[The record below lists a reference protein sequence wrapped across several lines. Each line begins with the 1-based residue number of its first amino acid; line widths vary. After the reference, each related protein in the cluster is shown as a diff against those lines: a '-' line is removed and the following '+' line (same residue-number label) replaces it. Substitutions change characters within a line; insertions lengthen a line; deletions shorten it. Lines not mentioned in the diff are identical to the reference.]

1 VSEVWSTAA
10 KAHRAFRE
18 GDYDVAARHFEK
30 LVEMGAG
37 SADVWFNLG
46 AAHYRAGRKGRA
58 AWAWENALR
67 VDPTDE
73 EARASLER
81 LREELPRA
89 EVRVQ
94 APLLDELGARL
105 DGDAAAILLLAGWSL
120 GCAFLALRRLLS
132 ARRGLATALAVLA
145 LLVAA
150 VGAAGLYLVERNLR
164 AGWAVVLEPVDL
176 RAAPHDG
183 AEAVRALPEGARV
196 RVERQEGGWALL
208 REEAGPGGW
217 VPAEALGRVGF

>member
-1 VSEVWSTAA
+1 MSEVWSTAA
-10 KAHRAFRE
+10 RAHRAFHE
-18 GDYDVAARHFEK
+18 GDYQGAALHFER
-30 LVEMGAG
+30 LVELGAG

-46 AAHYRAGRKGRA
+46 AAHYRAGRKGHA

-67 VDPTDE
+67 VDPGDE
-73 EARASLER
+73 EARAALER

-89 EVRVQ
+89 EVRIQ

-105 DGDAAAILLLAGWSL
+105 DGDLAAIFLLFGWGF
-120 GCAFLALRRLLS
+120 GCAFLALGRLRS
-132 ARRGLATALAVLA
+132 ARRGLASGLAALA

-176 RAAPHDG
+176 RAAPHG
-183 AEAVRALPEGARV
+183 EAETVRALAEGARV
-196 RVERQEGGWALL
+196 RIERLEGRWALL
-208 REEAGPGGW
+208 RAGAGPGGW
-217 VPAEALGRVGF
+217 VPAEALGKVGF